1 MKKRTIAVLVA
12 LLTFAVGVAI
22 ARFTLPRFRTFA
34 PPPAPAKH
42 EIQLSN
48 YRLSGPYQYENLT
61 IFLVHG
67 PDQPFSGP
75 YTPLQQAM
83 ERKQVAVYE
92 TSEVNELAIE
102 NRSASEEV
110 FVQAGDIVKGGQQD
124 RTLAVDLIV
133 PTKSGRMPIDAFC
146 VESGR
151 WTQRG
156 AEGVNQFSMSQDM
169 VATKELK
176 MATKAEGSQ
185 AKVWREVETAKEDL
199 SESVNEDVAGVASRS
214 SMQLALEND
223 KVRESAAKYIDKL
236 TSLVDEHSDV
246 IGFVFAINNKLNSG
260 DVYPSHAM
268 FKQFWPRLLK
278 AAAVEAVA
286 ENSPAA
292 ARPANGALSINTM
305 ADFIVAAEK
314 GSESLN
320 EVTKRTHMAKRES
333 EEGIFFETRDMAH
346 GGAWIHRNYLTR

>member
-1 MKKRTIAVLVA
+1 MKKRTFAVLVA

-22 ARFTLPRFRTFA
+22 ARFTLPRFRTSA
-34 PPPAPAKH
+34 PPPAPARH

-48 YRLSGPYQYENLT
+48 YRLSGPYQHENLT

-67 PDQPFSGP
+67 PDQAFSGP

-83 ERKQVAVYE
+83 ERKLVAVYE

-102 NRSASEEV
+102 NRSASQEV

-133 PTKSGRMPIDAFC
+133 PTKSGRIPIDAFC

-156 AEGVNQFSMSQDM
+156 TESAAEFTTSVNTLPNKD
-169 VATKELK
+169 LK
-176 MATKAEGSQ
+176 LAAKAEASQ
-185 AKVWREVETAKEDL
+185 GRVWREVEIAKDDL
-199 SESVNEDVAGVASRS
+199 SGSVKSDVAGVASRS
-214 SMQLALEND
+214 SLQLALENG
-223 KVRESAAKYIDKL
+223 KVQEMSAKYVDKL
-236 TSLVDEHSDV
+236 TSIIDEHSDV
-246 IGFVFAINNKLNSG
+246 IGFVFAINNELNSA
-260 DVYPSHAM
+260 DVYPSNAM

-286 ENSPAA
+286 DSS
-292 ARPANGALSINTM
+292 ARPVNKTLSIN
-305 ADFIVAAEK
+305 AAGDFLIAAEK
-314 GSESLN
+314 GRESLN
-320 EVTKRTHMAKRES
+320 EVTKRTHMVKRES
-333 EEGIFFETRDMAH
+333 EQGIFFETRDMAH

>member
-12 LLTFAVGVAI
+12 LLTFVAGVAI
-22 ARFTLPRFRTFA
+22 AKFTIPRFRTPA
-34 PPPAPAKH
+34 PPPPPSKH

-48 YRLSGPYQYENLT
+48 YRLSGPYQHENLT

-75 YTPLQQAM
+75 FTPLQQAM
-83 ERKQVAVYE
+83 ERKLVTVFE
-92 TSEVNELAIE
+92 TQEVNELAIE

-156 AEGVNQFSMSQDM
+156 FEAAGEFRTSQDM
-169 VATKELK
+169 VATKDLK
-176 MATKAEGSQ
+176 LATKAAPSQ
-185 AKVWREVETAKEDL
+185 ARVWQEVETAKQGL
-199 SESVNEDVAGVASRS
+199 SYSLNRDVAGVASRS
-214 SMQLALEND
+214 SLQLALEND
-223 KVRESAAKYIDKL
+223 KVQESAAKYINKL
-236 TSLVDEHSDV
+236 SSVIDGQTDV
-246 IGFVFAINNKLNSG
+246 IGFVFAINNELNSA
-260 DVYPSHAM
+260 DVYPSNAM

-278 AAAVEAVA
+278 AAAVEAVSQS
-286 ENSPAA
+286 SPAA
-292 ARPANGALSINTM
+292 ARPANEALSIEAAGEFLVT
-305 ADFIVAAEK
+305 AEK
-314 GSESLN
+314 GTESLN
-320 EVTKRTHMAKRES
+320 EVTTRTHMLKRES
-333 EEGIFFETRDMAH
+333 EKGIFFETRDMAH
-346 GGAWIHRNYLTR
+346 GGAWIHRSYLTR

>member
-22 ARFTLPRFRTFA
+22 ARFTLPRFRTPA
-34 PPPAPAKH
+34 PPPPARH

-48 YRLSGPYQYENLT
+48 YRLSGPYEHENLT

-67 PDQPFSGP
+67 PDQAFSGP
-75 YTPLQQAM
+75 YTPLQQAL
-83 ERKQVAVYE
+83 ERKVVAVYE

-102 NRSASEEV
+102 NRSGSEEV

-133 PTKSGRMPIDAFC
+133 PAKSGRIPIDAFC

-156 AEGVNQFSMSQDM
+156 NESAAEFRTSQDM

-176 MATKAEGSQ
+176 LATKAEGSQ
-185 AKVWREVETAKEDL
+185 AKVWREVETAKAEL
-199 SESVNEDVAGVASRS
+199 SESMNADVAGVASRS
-214 SMQLALEND
+214 SMQLALENE
-223 KVRESAAKYIDKL
+223 KVRESAAKYVNEL

-246 IGFVFAINNKLNSG
+246 IGFVFAINNKLNSA

-278 AAAVEAVA
+278 AAAIEAVS
-286 ENSPAA
+286 SPAA
-292 ARPANGALSINTM
+292 AGTANEGLSIK
-305 ADFIVAAEK
+305 AVGDFIVAAEK

-320 EVTKRTHMAKRES
+320 EVTKRTHMVKRES
-333 EEGIFFETRDMAH
+333 EQGIFFETRDMAH
-346 GGAWIHRNYLTR
+346 GGAWIHRNYLTP

>member
-48 YRLSGPYQYENLT
+48 YRLSGPYQHENLT

-67 PDQPFSGP
+67 PDQAFSGP

-83 ERKQVAVYE
+83 ERKLVAVYE

-110 FVQAGDIVKGGQQD
+110 FVQAGDIVRGGQQD

-133 PTKSGRMPIDAFC
+133 PTKSGRIPIDAFC

-156 AEGVNQFSMSQDM
+156 AESAVEFSSSQDM
-169 VATKELK
+169 VATKKLK
-176 MATKAEGSQ
+176 FATKAEASQ
-185 AKVWREVETAKEDL
+185 ARVWREVETAKEDL
-199 SESVNEDVAGVASRS
+199 SHSVHADVAGVASRS

-236 TSLVDEHSDV
+236 TSLVDEHRDV
-246 IGFVFAINNKLNSG
+246 IGFVFAINNKLNSA
-260 DVYPSHAM
+260 DVYPSNAM

-278 AAAVEAVA
+278 AAAVEAVS
-286 ENSPAA
+286 SPAA
-292 ARPANGALSINTM
+292 ARPANQALSIN
-305 ADFIVAAEK
+305 AVGDFIVAAEK

-320 EVTKRTHMAKRES
+320 EVTKRTHMVKRES
-333 EEGIFFETRDMAH
+333 EQGIFFETRDMAH
-346 GGAWIHRNYLTR
+346 GAAWVHRNYLTR

>member
-12 LLTFAVGVAI
+12 LLTFVAGVAI
-22 ARFTLPRFRTFA
+22 AKLTLPRFRTAA
-34 PPPAPAKH
+34 PPPLPTR
-42 EIQLSN
+42 EIEVSN

-83 ERKQVAVYE
+83 ERKVVVVHE

-102 NRSASEEV
+102 NRSAEEV

-124 RTLAVDLIV
+124 RVLAVDLILPV
-133 PTKSGRMPIDAFC
+133 KSGRMPIDAFC

-151 WTQRG
+151 WSQRG
-156 AEGVNQFSMSQDM
+156 AEVANQFSMSYNMAPSKDLKL
-169 VATKELK
+169 ATRVDPN
-176 MATKAEGSQ
+176 Q
-185 AKVWREVETAKEDL
+185 AKVWQEVETSKQEL
-199 SESVNEDVAGVASRS
+199 SESVNAEVAGVASRS
-214 SMQLALEND
+214 SLQLALEND
-223 KVRESAAKYIDKL
+223 KVQATTAKYLDKL
-236 TSLVDEHSDV
+236 TSLIAGRGDV

-260 DVYPSHAM
+260 DVYPSNAM

-286 ENSPAA
+286 ESTSAA
-292 ARPANGALSINTM
+292 ARLANEAVSIDM
-305 ADFIVAAEK
+305 AGDFLVAAEK
-314 GSESLN
+314 GVESLN
-320 EVTKRTHMAKRES
+320 EVTTRTHMAKRES
-333 EEGIFFETRDMAH
+333 EQGIFFETRDMAH
-346 GGAWIHRNYLTR
+346 GGAWIHRSYLTR